1 LGSDEAPEP
10 SRISNRRPESGR
22 DLGLRV
28 HGHRDRL
35 LVHHASTL
43 KDVESELAL
52 SAEESICLMLYR
64 DPQQMMKR
72 DEVLQDE
79 FPHEGRYGVLQER
92 CARCDEHNI
101 INIKQQVYCIGAA
114 VEDEQGGVEL
124 GLNKS
129 QGEEVRGESV
139 VSSPGYLLQSVE
151 RLVEATDPVRLRGIN
166 KPYQLAAVDCL
177 QESTM

>member
-1 LGSDEAPEP
+1 
-10 SRISNRRPESGR
+10 
-22 DLGLRV
+22 
-28 HGHRDRL
+28 
-35 LVHHASTL
+35 
-43 KDVESELAL
+43 
-52 SAEESICLMLYR
+52 
-64 DPQQMMKR
+64 MMKR
-72 DEVLQDE
+72 DEVLHDE

-129 QGEEVRGESV
+129 QGEEVHGEPA

-151 RLVEATDPVRLRGIN
+151 RLVEATDLVRLRGIN
-166 KPYQLAAVDCL
+166 KPCQLAAVDCL
-177 QESTM
+177 QESTMQERVLHNKLVDGPGT